1 MRTTVNMSYHA
12 SLSDALQLESSSHR
26 PSNIISQKSSRAP
39 SIESL
44 QHSQTSQTLR
54 KVRSTYSLSHS
65 TPSLPDPTA
74 TSQRL
79 PRNSA
84 RASGFFADPGRKFK
98 TRSRPSTAT
107 GSPEE
112 LSSWDRHSAT
122 TERTQST
129 APSIRSRSSST
140 ALSSLSTGRV
150 EDVTPWELHPGPLNH
165 PGTTPLF
172 PLPRSTLVQSTGPIE
187 DVTPWELH
195 PLPSDSRPER
205 SHSISSSL
213 PSSAVRSARSPSNA
227 TSVSVR
233 SFRST
238 ATGPTED
245 VTPWELHPV
254 PIYEE
259 DLPAPELPS
268 PMPSISQHSIH
279 TPSVR
284 SHRSSTATGPTE
296 EVTPW
301 ELHPGPDET
310 IPEDDRPLPPRVAR
324 PLSSPPSVR
333 VPSVRSHRPSTATGP
348 TEEVAPWE
356 LYPDPPSDAS
366 YSASVHP
373 RLPRSTAPS
382 LRSHRSAGAGF
393 TEDAT
398 LWELHPGGTIHE
410 EPQSMNSVKASFA
423 GSAPTPSVK
432 SHRSTA
438 TGPMEL
444 VTPWDLHPP
453 GTIPEE
459 EVHSPL
465 ISASTRSLPIK
476 STAPSHLTATGPTEE
491 VTPWELHPAG
501 TIVEEP
507 TQGVTPLELHP
518 VVSLEA
524 LKKTISTCS
533 LPKSITA
540 PSVTSHRSITAT
552 GPIEDVTPWELH
564 QPGTI
569 PEETFNTS
577 ALSSSSPPDE
587 KANISRPEEGVTP
600 SQSYSESPGQIIEEF
615 PLPQTMLPQP
625 ARSMT
630 LPSRSTTTGPK
641 EEVTPWELH
650 SEPTSE
656 QRLEPPLNLEV
667 IGRSRISLQMTVAQL
682 QEVMPWELCPVPSTQ
697 GGQQAPE
704 PAVSQSIYFF
714 LLRSLFAQIWV
725 VGLSISGP
733 PEYITHSCEIQIP
746 EFLKL
751 QTSIL
756 SVCSWQR

>member
-1 MRTTVNMSYHA
+1 MSYHG

-26 PSNIISQKSSRAP
+26 PSNQKASRAP

-54 KVRSTYSLSHS
+54 KVRSTHALSHS
-65 TPSLPDPTA
+65 PPSPPDSTT

-84 RASGFFADPGRKFK
+84 RANGFFADPGRKFK
-98 TRSRPSTAT
+98 TKSRPSTAT

-112 LSSWDRHSAT
+112 LPSWDRHPAT
-122 TERTQST
+122 AERTQST
-129 APSIRSRSSST
+129 APSVRSRASST
-140 ALSSLSTGRV
+140 AHSSLSTGRV
-150 EDVTPWELHPGPLNH
+150 EDVTPWELHPGP

-195 PLPSDSRPER
+195 PLPSDSTPER
-205 SHSISSSL
+205 SHSASSSP

-233 SFRST
+233 SRRST

-259 DLPAPELPS
+259 DLHTPDLPS
-268 PMPSISQHSIH
+268 PNMPSISQHSIH

-301 ELHPGPDET
+301 ELQPGPDEMT
-310 IPEDDRPLPPRVAR
+310 PEDNRPLPPHLAR
-324 PLSSPPSVR
+324 PLSNPPSVR
-333 VPSVRSHRPSTATGP
+333 VPSIRSHHRPSTATGP

-356 LYPDPPSDAS
+356 LYPDPPSDAT
-366 YSASVHP
+366 YSAPTHP
-373 RLPRSTAPS
+373 RLRRSTAPS
-382 LRSHRSAGAGF
+382 LRSHRSAGAGH
-393 TEDAT
+393 TEEAT
-398 LWELHPGGTIHE
+398 LWELHPGGTMHE
-410 EPQSMNSVKASFA
+410 EPLSMNSVKASFA

-432 SHRSTA
+432 SHSSTA
-438 TGPMEL
+438 TGPMEV

-459 EVHSPL
+459 EVHSPPT
-465 ISASTRSLPIK
+465 SASSRSLPIRP
-476 STAPSHLTATGPTEE
+476 TAPSLISHRSTATGPTEE

-501 TIVEEP
+501 TIPEEP
-507 TQGVTPLELHP
+507 TQGVSPP
-518 VVSLEA
+518 ASSEA

-533 LPKSITA
+533 LPKSTA
-540 PSVTSHRSITAT
+540 SVTSHRSTAT
-552 GPIEDVTPWELH
+552 GPVEDVTPWELH

-569 PEETFNTS
+569 PEKTFDTS
-577 ALSSSSPPDE
+577 APTRPSAPDE
-587 KANISRPEEGVTP
+587 KFNVSGPTEGVTP
-600 SQSYSESPGQIIEEF
+600 SRGYSESPGQIIEEF
-615 PLPQTMLPQP
+615 PLPQTIAPRP

-650 SEPTSE
+650 PDPTSE
-656 QRLEPPLNLEV
+656 QRLEPPPNLEV
-667 IGRSRISLQMTVAQL
+667 LGRSRNSLQMTVAQL
-682 QEVMPWELCPVPSTQ
+682 QEVMPWELHPVPSTQ
-697 GGQQAPE
+697 GGQKAPE
-704 PAVSQSIYFF
+704 PAVSQSIYLSMTALAFCTNMDSWFVHFRTAGIFCSF
-714 LLRSLFAQIWV
+714 LFKSRS
-725 VGLSISGP
+725 
-733 PEYITHSCEIQIP
+733 T
-746 EFLKL
+746 
-751 QTSIL
+751 
-756 SVCSWQR
+756 

>member
-1 MRTTVNMSYHA
+1 MSYHG

-26 PSNIISQKSSRAP
+26 PSDIISQKSSRAP

-54 KVRSTYSLSHS
+54 KVRSPYGLSHS
-65 TPSLPDPTA
+65 PPSPPDPTA

-84 RASGFFADPGRKFK
+84 RASGFFADSGRKFK
-98 TRSRPSTAT
+98 IKNRPSTAT
-107 GSPEE
+107 GSREE
-112 LSSWDRHSAT
+112 LPSWDRHSAT
-122 TERTQST
+122 TEHTQST
-129 APSIRSRSSST
+129 APSIRSRASST

-150 EDVTPWELHPGPLNH
+150 EDVTPWELHPGPLNQ

-195 PLPSDSRPER
+195 PLPSDSTPER
-205 SHSISSSL
+205 SHSVSSSA

-227 TSVSVR
+227 TSVSAR

-238 ATGPTED
+238 ATGPAED

-259 DLPAPELPS
+259 DSPAPDLSS

-284 SHRSSTATGPTE
+284 SHRSSTATGPRE

-301 ELHPGPDET
+301 ELHPGPDEM
-310 IPEDDRPLPPRVAR
+310 IPEDDRPLPPHRAR

-333 VPSVRSHRPSTATGP
+333 VPSVKSHRPSTATGP

-356 LYPDPPSDAS
+356 LYPDPPSDAT
-366 YSASVHP
+366 YSAPTHP
-373 RLPRSTAPS
+373 RLPHSTAPS

-393 TEDAT
+393 TEEST

-410 EPQSMNSVKASFA
+410 EPLSMNSVKASFA
-423 GSAPTPSVK
+423 GSVTPSVK

-438 TGPMEL
+438 TGPMEV

-453 GTIPEE
+453 GTIPKE
-459 EVHSPL
+459 EVHWPPT
-465 ISASTRSLPIK
+465 SASTRSLPIR
-476 STAPSHLTATGPTEE
+476 SAALSLISHRSMATGPTEE

-501 TIVEEP
+501 TIPEEP

-518 VVSLEA
+518 VVSSEA

-533 LPKSITA
+533 LPKSIA
-540 PSVTSHRSITAT
+540 PSVTSHRSTAT

-569 PEETFNTS
+569 PEETFDTFAS
-577 ALSSSSPPDE
+577 TSSSAPDE
-587 KANISRPEEGVTP
+587 ISGHEEDVTP
-600 SQSYSESPGQIIEEF
+600 SQGYSESPGEEF
-615 PLPQTMLPQP
+615 PLPQTIPPQP

-650 SEPTSE
+650 PDPTSE
-656 QRLEPPLNLEV
+656 QRLEPPPNLEV

-682 QEVMPWELCPVPSTQ
+682 QEVMPWELHPVPSTQ
-697 GGQQAPE
+697 RGQKAPE
-704 PAVSQSIYFF
+704 PAVSQSIYF
-714 LLRSLFAQIWV
+714 SVTSAQIWM

-733 PEYITHSCEIQIP
+733 PARFAHSCEIQIP
-746 EFLKL
+746 GFLKF
-751 QTSIL
+751 QTSML
-756 SVCSWQR
+756 SVYSWPR

>member
-1 MRTTVNMSYHA
+1 MSYHG
-12 SLSDALQLESSSHR
+12 SLSEALQLESSSHR
-26 PSNIISQKSSRAP
+26 PSDIISQKSSRAP

-54 KVRSTYSLSHS
+54 KVHSTYSLSHS
-65 TPSLPDPTA
+65 PPDPTA

-79 PRNSA
+79 PRNPA

-98 TRSRPSTAT
+98 AKSRPSTAT

-112 LSSWDRHSAT
+112 LPSWDRHSAT

-129 APSIRSRSSST
+129 APSIRSRASST

-150 EDVTPWELHPGPLNH
+150 EDVTPWELHPGPLN
-165 PGTTPLF
+165 TTPLF

-195 PLPSDSRPER
+195 PLPSDSTPER
-205 SHSISSSL
+205 SHSVSSSP

-233 SFRST
+233 SVRST

-259 DLPAPELPS
+259 DLPS

-301 ELHPGPDET
+301 ELHPGPGGVK
-310 IPEDDRPLPPRVAR
+310 PEGNRPPHLTR
-324 PLSSPPSVR
+324 PLSNPSSVR

-356 LYPDPPSDAS
+356 LYPDPPSDAT
-366 YSASVHP
+366 YSAPTHP
-373 RLPRSTAPS
+373 HHSRSAAPS

-393 TEDAT
+393 TEEAT

-410 EPQSMNSVKASFA
+410 EPLSMNSVKASFS

-432 SHRSTA
+432 SHRSTG
-438 TGPMEL
+438 TGPMEV

-459 EVHSPL
+459 EVHSLPTF
-465 ISASTRSLPIK
+465 ASTRSLPIG
-476 STAPSHLTATGPTEE
+476 SAAPSLISHRSTATGPTEE

-501 TIVEEP
+501 TIPEEP

-518 VVSLEA
+518 VVSSEA

-533 LPKSITA
+533 LPKSTA
-540 PSVTSHRSITAT
+540 PSVTSHPSAAT
-552 GPIEDVTPWELH
+552 GRIEDVTPWELH

-577 ALSSSSPPDE
+577 ALTSSSPPD
-587 KANISRPEEGVTP
+587 KKSNVSGPEGVTP
-600 SQSYSESPGQIIEEF
+600 SQGYTESPGQIIEEF
-615 PLPQTMLPQP
+615 PLPQTIPPQP

-641 EEVTPWELH
+641 DEVTPWELH
-650 SEPTSE
+650 PDPTSE
-656 QRLEPPLNLEV
+656 QRLEPPPNLEV
-667 IGRSRISLQMTVAQL
+667 ISCSRYSLQMTVAQL
-682 QEVMPWELCPVPSTQ
+682 QEVMPWELHPVPSTQ
-697 GGQQAPE
+697 GGQKAPE
-704 PAVSQSIYFF
+704 PAVS
-714 LLRSLFAQIWV
+714 
-725 VGLSISGP
+725 
-733 PEYITHSCEIQIP
+733 
-746 EFLKL
+746 
-751 QTSIL
+751 
-756 SVCSWQR
+756 